1 MVRTIVADDDPM
13 VAEINR
19 QYLLRAG
26 PFQVDGSY
34 STAAAALEHLNN
46 VPTDLL
52 ILGLR
57 NSIPDNLFLLR
68 TIRLKHIPCSVIMAT
83 TACSIQTV
91 DEFLRLGVMDYLVK
105 PYSYDRFEAACRR
118 YLETEELLQRNPM
131 ADQQMLDRLLGREAA
146 VGSCELHKGLSQK
159 TMDLIQNQLRHHPGL
174 SLACEDFAAATGLSK
189 VTVRRYLNY
198 LVGAGQIDS
207 TIDYETGG
215 RPRLLYFLRTE
226 GQPKC

>member
-26 PFQVDGSY
+26 PFQIDGSY
-34 STAAAALEHLNN
+34 STAAAALEHLDNI
-46 VPTDLL
+46 PTDLL

-57 NSIPDNLFLLR
+57 NSLPDNLFLLR

-83 TACSIQTV
+83 TADSIQTV
-91 DEFLRLGVMDYLVK
+91 EEFLRLGVIDYLIK
-105 PYSYDRFEAACRR
+105 PYSYDRFESACRR
-118 YLETEELLQRNPM
+118 YLDRAELLQRNPM
-131 ADQQMLDRLLGREAA
+131 ADQQMLDRLLGRESSA
-146 VGSCELHKGLSQK
+146 GSSELHKGLNQR
-159 TMDLIQNQLRHHPGL
+159 TLDLIQEQLLRNPGL
-174 SLACEDFAAATGLSK
+174 SLACEDFAATTGLSK

-198 LVGAGQIDS
+198 LIGAGQMDS

-226 GQPKC
+226 GQPK